1 MIYYVSLYE
10 NNCIATKCTLE
21 KEKPN
26 VRIPDTNSKG
36 EQIVIIGAGCF
47 AEKAIRTLYMNDDI
61 TDIGRYACYGCRIL
75 VAVRPSPK
83 LKRIHPYGFGNCY
96 KLSYFPFENNL
107 EEVGD
112 YAFRSNISMKRADL
126 SKCSKLKRTGKGSFS
141 DCESMKTALLPDG
154 LEEISEYTF
163 YKDVNFVDSPLPN
176 TVSVIKAHAYDM
188 TALTNI
194 TFPDSVQKIE
204 EYAYA
209 NNPFLSTVEFG
220 SEVQFLGN
228 YCFTND
234 TSLKKTI
241 FNNKIRV
248 IPKGCFKNCD
258 ITGTVEIPASTQ
270 RIERLAF
277 ANNKN
282 MTIVTITNNV
292 EFIDDTA
299 FEGCDQ
305 IKIKAQK
312 GSYAHEYAKR
322 LGITF
327 INSKK

>member
-1 MIYYVSLYE
+1 
-10 NNCIATKCTLE
+10 
-21 KEKPN
+21 
-26 VRIPDTNSKG
+26 
-36 EQIVIIGAGCF
+36 
-47 AEKAIRTLYMNDDI
+47 
-61 TDIGRYACYGCRIL
+61 
-75 VAVRPSPK
+75 
-83 LKRIHPYGFGNCY
+83 
-96 KLSYFPFENNL
+96 
-107 EEVGD
+107 
-112 YAFRSNISMKRADL
+112 
-126 SKCSKLKRTGKGSFS
+126 
-141 DCESMKTALLPDG
+141 MKTALLPDG

-194 TFPDSVQKIE
+194 TFPDSVQRIE

-209 NNPFLSTVEFG
+209 NNPFLSTVKFG
-220 SEVQFLGN
+220 SSVYSLGQ

-258 ITGTVEIPASTQ
+258 LTGSVDISGSVY
-270 RIERLAF
+270 RIEKIAF